1 MAIRKKKLISHP
13 EGVVPLRHVGIKRE
27 ALLLGLAKSICYRD
41 RNI

>member
-13 EGVVPLRHVGIKRE
+13 EGVVPLRHAGKKRE
-27 ALLLGLAKSICYRD
+27 ALLLDLAKSICYRD